1 MDPVASAFDI
11 AEITASTK
19 LDIKN
24 IAEIYFAV
32 GTRYSLK
39 WLRSRL
45 NKINLTNQWQKL
57 SSKTVL
63 EDLYS
68 YQMRLAK
75 EIAEFSLKNKNK
87 SVENLI
93 EDWTKNSIF
102 LIGVLYNY

>member
-68 YQMRLAK
+68 YQMKLAK
-75 EIAEFSLKNKNK
+75 AVAEFGVKNKY
-87 SVENLI
+87 
-93 EDWTKNSIF
+93 NSESK
-102 LIGVLYNY
+102 L